1 MYFKKM
7 LPIRFSVPSYIVLG
21 FLMNGSGYLLM
32 MISYKA
38 FLGVVFSLFHFK
50 HLKRTKNAL
59 DLPLSLIDILW
70 YYEEKSTK

>member
-38 FLGVVFSLFHFK
+38 FLGVVFSLFH
-50 HLKRTKNAL
+50 LN
-59 DLPLSLIDILW
+59 I
-70 YYEEKSTK
+70 